1 MSSVLRTAVTGAGP
15 SNPRDKSFLPIF
27 ERHLQMLA
35 VDRTQ
40 PVLVV
45 GGADED
51 LEILSAVGFR
61 QIVLSNLRGGEL
73 NLDAEDI
80 QLPDDSYSIVF
91 SHTVLHHCRCPQK
104 ALGEMVR
111 VARQHVFLLEPNDS
125 WALRL
130 LVRLKVL
137 VPYEVGITAIH
148 DYLEGGMRNGSIP
161 NYIYRW
167 TEQEVKKCVA
177 AYHPERRINV
187 RAHSYWDLNKNS
199 YWNFGVNEND
209 PLCHKGSVVKLAET
223 LGLRN
228 FIRFVHAAQVSLN
241 VLPPLRAQGNKFFCA
256 ISKGELQPW
265 IEARNGQFYEKRE
278 YRSGLKGKNRQELYN
293 TLK

>member
-1 MSSVLRTAVTGAGP
+1 L
-15 SNPRDKSFLPIF
+15 FLHVF
-27 ERHLQMLA
+27 ERHLQTVA
-35 VDRTQ
+35 ADRTQ
-40 PVLVV
+40 PVLVI

-61 QIVLSNLRGGEL
+61 QVVLSNLRGGEL

-80 QLPDDSYSIVF
+80 QLPDDSYPILF

-111 VARQHVFLLEPNDS
+111 VAQHHVFLLEPNDS

-137 VPYEVGITAIH
+137 VPYELGITAAH

-167 TEQEVKKCVA
+167 TGKEVKKCVA

-187 RAHSYWDLNKNS
+187 RAHSYWDLNANS
-199 YWNFGVNEND
+199 YWDFNVNEND
-209 PLCHKGSVVKLAET
+209 LRCCKESRVTKLAET
-223 LGLRN
+223 LGPRN
-228 FIRFVHAAQVSLN
+228 FMRLVHSAQVTLN
-241 VLPPLRAQGNKFFCA
+241 VLPPLRAQGNKFFCT

-265 IEARNGQFYEKRE
+265 IEARNGQFYEKRD
-278 YRSGLKGKNRQELYN
+278 YGSGLSAADSQAKQVAARQADATAAEN
-293 TLK
+293 